1 MVDQISTNSKTI
13 NYDDITSDELRK
25 MINSSLEFEI
35 ETNETEIIPG
45 VTIIVK
51 DYGYSDGINL
61 IMDILS
67 SNN

>member
-1 MVDQISTNSKTI
+1 
-13 NYDDITSDELRK
+13 